1 MYIVISGMT
10 IMEVRDII
18 TILNQEIIILDS
30 SNGSTKTK
38 IWLYEEKE
46 KLSYLRQANVKSVI
60 QKVWTKNKDLD

>member
-1 MYIVISGMT
+1 MIFGMT
-10 IMEVRDII
+10 IMEEKDII

-46 KLSYLRQANVKSVI
+46 RYSAS
-60 QKVWTKNKDLD
+60 